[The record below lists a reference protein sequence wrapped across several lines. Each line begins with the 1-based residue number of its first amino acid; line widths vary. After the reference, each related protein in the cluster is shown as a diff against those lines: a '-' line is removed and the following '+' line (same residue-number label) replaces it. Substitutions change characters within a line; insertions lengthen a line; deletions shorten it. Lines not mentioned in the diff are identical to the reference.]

1 MVVLLN
7 VAAHLTVH
15 ITSDLEDWEFS
26 LVGKGM
32 DSLAQWTSR
41 ELADR
46 AWSPLVGYTLHEAN
60 LCTSGYS
67 GVSFS
72 LFPDVWYYYH
82 L

>member
-7 VAAHLTVH
+7 VATNLTVH
-15 ITSDLEDWEFS
+15 ITSGLKDWEFS

-46 AWSPLVGYTLHEAN
+46 AGSPLVGYTLHEPN

-67 GVSFS
+67 GASFS
-72 LFPDVWYYYH
+72 LFPVVWYDH
-82 L
+82 HP